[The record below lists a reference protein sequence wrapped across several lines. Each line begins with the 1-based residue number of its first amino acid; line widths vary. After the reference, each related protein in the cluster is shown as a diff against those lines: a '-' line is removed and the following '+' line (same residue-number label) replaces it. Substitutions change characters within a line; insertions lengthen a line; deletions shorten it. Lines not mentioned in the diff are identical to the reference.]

1 MQTPEH
7 LNAKV
12 LVVEDEPI
20 LRREIAGFLRDEGLD
35 VGEAEDGET
44 ALELLRDGDWEI
56 VLLDIALPGISGMDV
71 LHQMATL
78 SPRSV
83 TLVMT
88 AFASVDTAIHA
99 LRLGAYD
106 YLKKPIMFDELMI
119 RIHKLAAF
127 RQIVVENQV
136 LKRQIN
142 AQGQVSELIGSSR
155 AMQHV
160 FSHIQLLKDA
170 QANVLISGESGVG
183 KELVARAIHA
193 ESQAREKPFIPINV
207 SAIPETM
214 LENQLFG
221 HQKGA
226 FTGASTEVRGV
237 FEAACGG
244 TVFLDEIGE
253 LPLALQPRLLR
264 AIEQKEVF
272 PIGAESP
279 KSLEFR
285 VLAAT
290 NRDLEAMV
298 EDGTFREDLFYRLNV
313 FHIEVPPL
321 RERKDDIPLLI
332 QHFVQHFAHVLKKP
346 LLGCTHEAMQRL
358 LASTWKGNV
367 RELRNVIERAAILA
381 QESWLDVHLLPRS
394 FQEVSASSWVLQDVI
409 RQAEREHI
417 QMVLRLAEGNKEK
430 AAQMLGIGL
439 ATLYRKLEK

>member
-226 FTGASTEVRGV
+226 FTGASTAVRGV

-332 QHFVQHFAHVLKKP
+332 KHFVQHFAHVLKKP

>member
-226 FTGASTEVRGV
+226 FTGASTAVRGV